1 VPFAP
6 TGIPG
11 LFPAVFLD
19 CSRIVR
25 LKNRYCG
32 VGLHHACP
40 SSSYV
45 SKSRG
50 IGMSTP
56 EARLRSICDLF
67 RKAIEDL
74 RKEIPRKEKQESAL
88 ESRISQLQSQP
99 NPDTA
104 QIQLLQEQLAG
115 LKNQLETDR
124 AQLNAFEEEFSAS
137 CN

>member
-1 VPFAP
+1 
-6 TGIPG
+6 
-11 LFPAVFLD
+11 
-19 CSRIVR
+19 
-25 LKNRYCG
+25 
-32 VGLHHACP
+32 
-40 SSSYV
+40 
-45 SKSRG
+45 
-50 IGMSTP
+50 MSTP